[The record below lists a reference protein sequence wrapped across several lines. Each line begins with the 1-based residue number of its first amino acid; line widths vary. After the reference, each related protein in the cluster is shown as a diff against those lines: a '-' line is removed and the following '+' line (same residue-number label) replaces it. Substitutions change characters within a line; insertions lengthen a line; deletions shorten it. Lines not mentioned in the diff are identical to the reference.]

1 MKNRTLVYNALLAA
15 IYVALTVI
23 NPIGT
28 MAIQIRVSEMLAV
41 IPFFNRKY
49 IPGIILGVGIAN
61 LFSGLGVLDVVVGVG
76 IAVIS
81 YTLSH
86 FIKNVWINAGQYSL
100 LCGIFVGLMLWM
112 VAGIPFWFSFVT
124 ITISTLITTF
134 AGTFIFVKIGDRILP
149 ALK

>member
-1 MKNRTLVYNALLAA
+1 M
-15 IYVALTVI
+15 I

-61 LFSGLGVLDVVVGVG
+61 LFSGLGVMDVVVGVG
-76 IAVIS
+76 IAVIAYTIS
-81 YTLSH
+81 Y
-86 FIKNVWINAGQYSL
+86 FIKNVWINAAQYSL

-112 VAGIPFWFSFVT
+112 VARVPASAADEPGSVRPR
-124 ITISTLITTF
+124 STRPGSRLMRW
-134 AGTFIFVKIGDRILP
+134 AG
-149 ALK
+149 

>member
-1 MKNRTLVYNALLAA
+1 
-15 IYVALTVI
+15 
-23 NPIGT
+23 

-61 LFSGLGVLDVVVGVG
+61 LFSGLGVMDVVVGVG

-81 YTLSH
+81 YTISY
-86 FIKNVWINAGQYSL
+86 FIKNAWVNAAQYSL
-100 LCGIFVGLMLWM
+100 LCGVFVGLMLWL

-134 AGTFIFVKIGDRILP
+134 IGTFIFARIGDRVLP